1 MEYILRTVNLTK
13 VFQNKEIV
21 SNVNMNI
28 KKGEIYG
35 FLGPNGAGKTTV
47 MKMLVNLLKPTMGHI
62 EIFNETLNPHSYK
75 YLSKI
80 GVIIENPI
88 FYNKLTC
95 REILE
100 LHCDYIG
107 YHNKSDISEILK
119 LVNLQGCE
127 NVAAHKLSLGMKQRL
142 GIARAIITKPPLLIL
157 DEPINGLDP
166 AGIKEFRDLFKMLSS
181 EYGITILISSHILSE
196 IEHIAD
202 TIGIIDHGKL
212 IQEVSMESIRNNNFC
227 YVEVSVNSTSNAS
240 VVLSEKMNI
249 SNFKILDNNIIRI
262 YDDNIS
268 TSKISEVF
276 IQNNI
281 SINSIVKKEDSL
293 EDYFFNIIKRGADNV

>member
-1 MEYILRTVNLTK
+1 MEYILRTKNLTK
-13 VFQNKEIV
+13 VFQNKEVV
-21 SNVNMNI
+21 SKVNMNI

-47 MKMLVNLLKPTMGHI
+47 MKMLVNLLKPTMGEI
-62 EIFNETLNPHSYK
+62 EIFNETINTNSYK

-80 GVIIENPI
+80 GVIIETPI

-107 YHNKSDISEILK
+107 YHNKSDISEVLK

-127 NVAAHKLSLGMKQRL
+127 DVAAQKLSLGMRQRL
-142 GIARAIITKPPLLIL
+142 AIARAIITRPPLLIL

-166 AGIKEFRDLFKMLSS
+166 SGIKEFRDLFKTLSS
-181 EYGITILISSHILSE
+181 DYGITILISSHILSE

-202 TIGIIDHGKL
+202 TIGIIDKGRL
-212 IQEVSMESIRNNNFC
+212 IQEVSMDSIRNNNFC
-227 YVEVSVNSTSNAS
+227 YIELSVDSASNAS
-240 VVLSEKMNI
+240 VVLTDKLNI
-249 SNFKILDNNIIRI
+249 SNLKVLDDNIIRV
-262 YDDNIS
+262 YDSNILP
-268 TSKISEVF
+268 SKISEVL

-281 SINSIVKKEDSL
+281 LVDSIIKKEDSL